1 MKRFVE
7 CFHLKGPGNHQSF
20 FLSQLTDKLDD
31 LVFVVEIGEAGFQCV
46 RQRVIHLE

>member
-1 MKRFVE
+1 MFSPQS
-7 CFHLKGPGNHQSF
+7 PGNHQSF

-31 LVFVVEIGEAGFQCV
+31 LMFVVEIGEAGFQCI